1 MLQTQLREARR
12 ELDQAAQQHRDDLT
26 ALQGESSSLLQ
37 DKIDLQKQVPPPLS
51 QPPSAS
57 LAKPGCPTPSYRTRG
72 ALGAWEEKAGP
83 QC

>member
-12 ELDQAAQQHRDDLT
+12 ELDQAAQQRRDDLT

-51 QPPSAS
+51 QPPRAS
-57 LAKPGCPTPSYRTRG
+57 LAKPGCPTPCCRTRG
-72 ALGAWEEKAGP
+72 TLGAWEEKARP